1 MLIIKKN
8 PTISIITVVLNG
20 EKTIEETI
28 NSVLNQK
35 YNNLQYIILD
45 GGSNDKTNE
54 IINKYKDKI
63 YYYKSEKDLGIYDA
77 FNKGLDVA
85 NGDLIGFINSDDVF
99 TNNALDIL
107 IKYYYKY
114 PDKDFFFG
122 AVKKH
127 YAVLHGFKPWKIR
140 FSWGFYS
147 SHSSGFF
154 IKKSAA
160 EKVGKYN
167 LKYKYSSD
175 YDYFYRMIVKHK
187 LKGIGTKK
195 NELFGIFRRGGFS
208 SRTDF
213 TEHMIE
219 ELRIRRDNNQS
230 LIILFFIFLVKII
243 FNYRKFFKSL
253 KKKFLPI

>member
-1 MLIIKKN
+1 MIKKN
-8 PTISIITVVLNG
+8 PVISIITVVLNG

-28 NSVLNQK
+28 KSVLNQK
-35 YNNLQYIILD
+35 YKNIQYIVLD
-45 GGSNDKTNE
+45 GGSKDGTIK

-63 YYYKSEKDLGIYDA
+63 YYFKSEKDLGIYDA
-77 FNKGLDVA
+77 FNKGLDAA
-85 NGDLIGFINSDDVF
+85 NGDLIGFINSDDIF
-99 TNNALDIL
+99 TDNALDIL
-107 IKYYYKY
+107 NKYYCKY

-127 YAVLHGFKPWKIR
+127 YGTLYGFKPWKIR

-160 EKVGKYN
+160 KKVGKYN

-175 YDYFYRMIVKHK
+175 YDYFYRMIIQHK

-208 SRTDF
+208 STIPFINRTLEEIQIRVDNGQSRL
-213 TEHMIE
+213 MIA
-219 ELRIRRDNNQS
+219 
-230 LIILFFIFLVKII
+230 IILILKII
-243 FNYRKFFKSL
+243 KNFDRIK
-253 KKKFLPI
+253 

>member
-1 MLIIKKN
+1 MIEKN
-8 PTISIITVVLNG
+8 PLISIITVVLNG

-28 NSVLNQK
+28 KSVLNQK
-35 YNNLQYIILD
+35 YKNIQYIVLD
-45 GGSNDKTNE
+45 GDSKDGTIK

-63 YYYKSEKDLGIYDA
+63 YYFKSEKDLGIYDA

-85 NGDLIGFINSDDVF
+85 NGDLIGFINSDDIF
-99 TNNALDIL
+99 TDNALDIL
-107 IKYYYKY
+107 IKYYFKY

-127 YAVLHGFKPWKIR
+127 YATLYGFKPWKIR

-154 IKKSAA
+154 IKKTAA
-160 EKVGKYN
+160 QKVGKYN

-175 YDYFYRMIVKHK
+175 YDYFYRMIIKHK

-195 NELFGIFRRGGFS
+195 EELFGIFRRGGFS
-208 SRTDF
+208 SKIPFINRTL
-213 TEHMIE
+213 E
-219 ELRIRRDNNQS
+219 EIQIRVDNGQS
-230 LIILFFIFLVKII
+230 KLIIAIILIFKII
-243 FNYRKFFKSL
+243 KNFDRIK
-253 KKKFLPI
+253 

>member
-1 MLIIKKN
+1 MIKKN
-8 PTISIITVVLNG
+8 PIISIITVVLNG

-28 NSVLNQK
+28 KSVLNQK
-35 YNNLQYIILD
+35 YKNIQYIVLD
-45 GGSNDKTNE
+45 GGSKDGTIK

-63 YYYKSEKDLGIYDA
+63 YYFKSEKDLGIYDA

-85 NGDLIGFINSDDVF
+85 NGDLIGFINSDDIF
-99 TNNALDIL
+99 TYNALDIL
-107 IKYYYKY
+107 IKYYCKY

-127 YAVLHGFKPWKIR
+127 YATLYGFKPWKIR

-160 EKVGKYN
+160 KKVGKYN

-175 YDYFYRMIVKHK
+175 YDYFYRMIIQHK

-195 NELFGIFRRGGFS
+195 EELFGIFRRGGFS
-208 SRTDF
+208 STIPFINRTLEEIQIRVDNGQSRLMIAII
-213 TEHMIE
+213 HMFK
-219 ELRIRRDNNQS
+219 IRKNFHG
-230 LIILFFIFLVKII
+230 IK
-243 FNYRKFFKSL
+243 
-253 KKKFLPI
+253 

>member
-45 GGSNDKTNE
+45 GGSKDKTNE

-85 NGDLIGFINSDDVF
+85 SGDLIGFINSDDVF

-127 YAVLHGFKPWKIR
+127 YAVLNGFKPWKIR

-195 NELFGIFRRGGFS
+195 NELFGIFRRGGYS
-208 SRTDF
+208 SRISFIDKTLEEIQIRIDNGQSRL
-213 TEHMIE
+213 MITF
-219 ELRIRRDNNQS
+219 I
-230 LIILFFIFLVKII
+230 LIFKII
-243 FNYRKFFKSL
+243 KNFDKIK
-253 KKKFLPI
+253 

>member
-1 MLIIKKN
+1 MIKKN
-8 PTISIITVVLNG
+8 PVISIITVVLNG

-28 NSVLNQK
+28 KSVLNQK
-35 YNNLQYIILD
+35 YKNIQYIVLD
-45 GGSNDKTNE
+45 GGSKDGTIK

-63 YYYKSEKDLGIYDA
+63 YYFKSEKDLGIYDA

-85 NGDLIGFINSDDVF
+85 NGDLIGFINSDDIF
-99 TNNALDIL
+99 TDNALDIL
-107 IKYYYKY
+107 NKYYCKY

-127 YAVLHGFKPWKIR
+127 YATLYGFKPWKIR

-160 EKVGKYN
+160 KKVGKYN

-175 YDYFYRMIVKHK
+175 YDYFYRMIIQHK

-195 NELFGIFRRGGFS
+195 EELFGIFRRGGFS
-208 SRTDF
+208 STIPFINRTLEEIQIRVDNGQSRL
-213 TEHMIE
+213 MIA
-219 ELRIRRDNNQS
+219 
-230 LIILFFIFLVKII
+230 IILIFKII
-243 FNYRKFFKSL
+243 KNFDRIK
-253 KKKFLPI
+253 

>member
-1 MLIIKKN
+1 MIKKN
-8 PTISIITVVLNG
+8 PVISIITVVLNG
-20 EKTIEETI
+20 GKTIEETI
-28 NSVLNQK
+28 KSVLNQK
-35 YNNLQYIILD
+35 YKNLQYIVLD
-45 GGSNDKTNE
+45 GRSKDATIK

-63 YYYKSEKDLGIYDA
+63 YYFKSEKDLGIYDA

-85 NGDLIGFINSDDVF
+85 NGDLIGFINSDDIF
-99 TNNALDIL
+99 TDNALDIL

-127 YAVLHGFKPWKIR
+127 YATLYGFKPWKIR

-160 EKVGKYN
+160 KKVGKYN
-167 LKYKYSSD
+167 LKYKFSSD
-175 YDYFYRMIVKHK
+175 YDYFYRMIVQHK

-195 NELFGIFRRGGFS
+195 DELFGIFRRGGFS
-208 SRTDF
+208 STIPFINRTLEEIQIRVDNGQSRL
-213 TEHMIE
+213 MIA
-219 ELRIRRDNNQS
+219 
-230 LIILFFIFLVKII
+230 IILILKII
-243 FNYRKFFKSL
+243 KNFDRIK
-253 KKKFLPI
+253 

>member
-1 MLIIKKN
+1 MIKKN
-8 PTISIITVVLNG
+8 PVISIITVVLNG

-28 NSVLNQK
+28 KSVLNQK
-35 YNNLQYIILD
+35 YKNIQYIVLD
-45 GGSNDKTNE
+45 GGSKDATIK

-63 YYYKSEKDLGIYDA
+63 YYFKSEKDLGIYDA

-85 NGDLIGFINSDDVF
+85 NGDLIGFINSDDIF
-99 TNNALDIL
+99 TDNALDIL
-107 IKYYYKY
+107 IKYYCKY

-127 YAVLHGFKPWKIR
+127 YATLYGFKPWKIG

-160 EKVGKYN
+160 KKVGKYN
-167 LKYKYSSD
+167 LKYKFSSD
-175 YDYFYRMIVKHK
+175 YDYFYRMIVQHK

-195 NELFGIFRRGGFS
+195 DELFGIFRRGGFS
-208 SRTDF
+208 STIPFINRTLEEIQIRVDNGQSRL
-213 TEHMIE
+213 MIA
-219 ELRIRRDNNQS
+219 
-230 LIILFFIFLVKII
+230 IILILKII
-243 FNYRKFFKSL
+243 KNFDRIK
-253 KKKFLPI
+253 

>member
-45 GGSNDKTNE
+45 GGSKDKTNE

-114 PDKDFFFG
+114 PDKDFFFWSS
-122 AVKKH
+122 KKTLCSITWFQT
-127 YAVLHGFKPWKIR
+127 VENKI
-140 FSWGFYS
+140 
-147 SHSSGFF
+147 
-154 IKKSAA
+154 
-160 EKVGKYN
+160 
-167 LKYKYSSD
+167 
-175 YDYFYRMIVKHK
+175 
-187 LKGIGTKK
+187 
-195 NELFGIFRRGGFS
+195 
-208 SRTDF
+208 
-213 TEHMIE
+213 
-219 ELRIRRDNNQS
+219 
-230 LIILFFIFLVKII
+230 
-243 FNYRKFFKSL
+243 
-253 KKKFLPI
+253 

>member
-45 GGSNDKTNE
+45 GGSKDKTNE

-85 NGDLIGFINSDDVF
+85 SGDLIGFINSDDVF

-122 AVKKH
+122 AVKNIMQ
-127 YAVLHGFKPWKIR
+127 YYMVSNR
-140 FSWGFYS
+140 
-147 SHSSGFF
+147 
-154 IKKSAA
+154 
-160 EKVGKYN
+160 GK
-167 LKYKYSSD
+167 
-175 YDYFYRMIVKHK
+175 
-187 LKGIGTKK
+187 
-195 NELFGIFRRGGFS
+195 
-208 SRTDF
+208 
-213 TEHMIE
+213 
-219 ELRIRRDNNQS
+219 
-230 LIILFFIFLVKII
+230 
-243 FNYRKFFKSL
+243 
-253 KKKFLPI
+253 